1 MGRSA
6 SQMVAVA
13 KATIENLSPDDVAAE
28 LDNGSALLIDVREEE
43 ERQRFGRVPAAHHV
57 PRGLL
62 EFHADPSSPWHQEV
76 FAPDRRYI
84 LMCDVGGRSAL
95 ATKTL
100 QEMGYRSV
108 AHLDGGFA
116 AWVSQGLPV
125 ERD

>member
-13 KATIENLSPDDVAAE
+13 KATIDNLSPDQVAAE
-28 LDNGSALLIDVREEE
+28 LESGSALLIDVREEE
-43 ERQRFGRVPAAHHV
+43 ERLTCGRVPAAHHA

-62 EFHADPSSPWHQEV
+62 EFHADPSSPWHQEI
-76 FAPDRRYI
+76 FDPARRYI

-100 QEMGYRSV
+100 KEMGYQDV

-116 AWVSQGLPV
+116 AWVSQGLPI